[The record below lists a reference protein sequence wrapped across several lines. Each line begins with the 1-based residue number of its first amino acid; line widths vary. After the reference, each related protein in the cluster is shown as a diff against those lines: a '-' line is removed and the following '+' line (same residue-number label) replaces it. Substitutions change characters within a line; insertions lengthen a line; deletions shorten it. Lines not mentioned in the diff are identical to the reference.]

1 MYKIE
6 YTFGS
11 QSLKLI
17 TAEFFSTSSI
27 SKITSHCKRTL
38 SIGISLSIVRLYVAS
53 SRFNSKRSF
62 TRNSRMV
69 DKAFVLDLIAS

>member
-1 MYKIE
+1 MKF
-6 YTFGS
+6 TFGS

-53 SRFNSKRSF
+53 SRFNSNRSL

-69 DKAFVLDLIAS
+69 DKACVFDFTAS